1 MTRPL
6 AALRRRLDPAA
17 KAEAGVSLVELIV
30 VMFITSIVLAIVGSM
45 FINVANVTSNA
56 NGTNTRNAVAA
67 NVMNAM
73 TKVIST
79 ASNNA
84 VSGQDDPDPA
94 IVSGTASSLT
104 IITYVD
110 TSPTN
115 PTPTRVTYRV
125 DSAGQVFEDRVAG
138 VASGSFYV
146 FTGATTTRQLGGPV
160 TSAGLFTYLNKA
172 GTVVTPSSNGSLS
185 PSQRTQIASIRI
197 TVVIANTTTTGTAT
211 GTNGNDPVQI
221 INTVGMPNLILTG
234 TDS

>member
-1 MTRPL
+1 M

-94 IVSGTASSLT
+94 IVSGTASALT
-104 IITYVD
+104 IISYVD

-115 PTPTRVTYRV
+115 PMPTRVTYRV

-138 VASGSFYV
+138 VVSGSFFV
-146 FTGATTTRQLGGPV
+146 FTGATTSRPLGGPIV
-160 TSAGLFTYLNKA
+160 SSGLFTYLNKV
-172 GTVVTPSSNGSLS
+172 GDVVTPGATGLS
-185 PSQRTQIASIRI
+185 YAQRNTVASIRLN
-197 TVVIANTTTTGTAT
+197 VVIANTTTTGTAT

-221 INTVGMPNLILTG
+221 TNTVGMPNLILTG

>member
-1 MTRPL
+1 MTGLR

-17 KAEAGVSLVELIV
+17 QAEAGVTLVELIV

-56 NGTNTRNAVAA
+56 NGTNTRNAIAA
-67 NVMNAM
+67 NVVNAM

-94 IVSGTASSLT
+94 IVVGTATTLT

-125 DSAGQVFEDRVAG
+125 DSAGQVFEDRVAS
-138 VASGSFYV
+138 VVSGSFFV
-146 FTGATTTRQLGGPV
+146 FTGATTSRPLGGPV
-160 TSAGLFTYLNKA
+160 VSSGLFTYLNKA
-172 GTVVTPSSNGSLS
+172 GDPVTPGANGLTYA
-185 PSQRTQIASIRI
+185 QRNTVASIRLN
-197 TVVIANTTTTGTAT
+197 VVIANSTTTGSAT
-211 GTNGNDPVQI
+211 GTGGNDPVQI
-221 INTVGMPNLILTG
+221 TNTVGMPNLILTG